1 MNVQSNQFVELASIA
16 VTDTE
21 VRAAVAYGVRGATG
35 RRERAMTEVSV
46 EHGEAIRQQAAAAK
60 RYALNNLADLLEA
73 AEAKMAANG
82 MTVLWAV
89 DAAEARR
96 HVLAI
101 TERHGTRRVVKSK
114 SMVTEEVGL
123 NEALEAAGIETVETD
138 LGEYILQLNHEPPS
152 HIVAPVVH
160 KSKASVRQ
168 ILEREMKMPPT
179 DDTAEMVRHAREQL
193 RPVFLAAD
201 MGISGGNFIIAE
213 TGSLCLVTNEGNGR
227 LTTTLPPVHVA
238 LVGIEKVVATL
249 EDYATLTQILP
260 RHASGQKL
268 AVYTQMINGPRRPQE
283 GDGPAH
289 VYVIL
294 VDNGRSNIYR
304 SDYAEALACIRCG
317 ACLNGCPV
325 YEAVSGHPYGWVYQ
339 GPIGA
344 IITPLLT
351 GLENATPLP
360 YASTLCGRCKQ
371 LCPVDIDIP
380 RMLLDLR
387 RDLVEQGHSERVWDR
402 AMQGWAFAFR
412 SPGRYQ
418 LSGKLAGW
426 AARVLPGT
434 GLPGPLKGW
443 TRYRRR
449 PVFGR
454 KAFRVVWEEELG
466 GTQGEREKEKE
477 KKGGRDA

>member
-1 MNVQSNQFVELASIA
+1 MKVQSNQFVKLSSIA
-16 VTDTE
+16 ITDTE

-35 RRERAMTEVSV
+35 RRQRAMSEVSV

-60 RYALNNLADLLEA
+60 RHALNHLADLLET
-73 AEAKMAANG
+73 AEARMQRNG
-82 MTVLWAV
+82 ITVLWAA
-89 DAAEARR
+89 DGAEARQ
-96 HVLAI
+96 HVLTI
-101 TERHGTRRVVKSK
+101 TQQHSTRHVVKSK

-123 NEALEAAGIETVETD
+123 NDALEAAGIEVVETD

-193 RPVFLAAD
+193 RPAFLAAD

-213 TGSLCLVTNEGNGR
+213 TGSICLVTNEGNGR

-238 LVGIEKVVATL
+238 LIGIEKIVATV

-268 AVYTQMINGPRRPQE
+268 AVYTQIINGPRRANE
-283 GDGPAH
+283 ADGPQH

-294 VDNGRSNIYR
+294 VDNGRSNIYT
-304 SDYAEALACIRCG
+304 SSYAEALACIRCG
-317 ACLNGCPV
+317 ACLNACPV

-339 GPIGA
+339 GPIGS

-360 YASTLCGRCKQ
+360 FASTLCGRCKEM
-371 LCPVDIDIP
+371 CPVDIDIP

-387 RDLVEQGHSERVWDR
+387 RDLVQQGHRDPFWDQAMR
-402 AMQGWAFAFR
+402 AWAITFS

-418 LSGKLAGW
+418 LGGKLAGW
-426 AARVLPGT
+426 AARLLPGT
-434 GLPGPLKGW
+434 ALPGPLKGW
-443 TRYRRR
+443 TKYRSRPPFARR
-449 PVFGR
+449 P
-454 KAFRVVWEEELG
+454 FRALWQENHE
-466 GTQGEREKEKE
+466 
-477 KKGGRDA
+477 

>member
-1 MNVQSNQFVELASIA
+1 MEVQSNQFIELAAIA

-35 RRERAMTEVSV
+35 RRQRAMTEISL
-46 EHGEAIRQQAAAAK
+46 EHGEAIRQQAAASK
-60 RYALNNLADLLEA
+60 RHALNNLADLLET
-73 AEAKMAANG
+73 AEANMQANG
-82 MTVLWAV
+82 ITVLWAA
-89 DAAEARR
+89 DAAEARQ

-101 TERHGTRRVVKSK
+101 TQQHNTRRVVKSK

-123 NEALEAAGIETVETD
+123 NDALEAAGIEVVETD

-168 ILEREMKMPPT
+168 ILEREMHMPPT
-179 DDTAEMVRHAREQL
+179 DNTAEMVRHAREHL

-213 TGSLCLVTNEGNGR
+213 TGSICLVTNEGNGR

-238 LVGIEKVVATL
+238 LIGIEKIVATL

-268 AVYTQMINGPRRPQE
+268 AVYTQMINGPRRAHE
-283 GDGPAH
+283 TDGPQH

-294 VDNGRSNIYR
+294 VDNGRSNIYT
-304 SDYAEALACIRCG
+304 SDYAESLACIRCG
-317 ACLNGCPV
+317 ACLNACPV

-351 GLENATPLP
+351 GLQNATPLP
-360 YASTLCGRCKQ
+360 QASTLCGRCKQ
-371 LCPVDIDIP
+371 VCPVDIDIP

-387 RDLVEQGHSERVWDR
+387 RDLVQQGHSDPLWDR
-402 AMQGWAFAFR
+402 AMQAWAFGFR

-418 LSGKLAGW
+418 LGGNLAGW
-426 AARVLPGT
+426 AARLLPGN

-443 TRYRRR
+443 SKYRSR
-449 PVFGR
+449 PPFAR
-454 KAFRVVWEEELG
+454 QPFRALWLA
-466 GTQGEREKEKE
+466 REKSNE
-477 KKGGRDA
+477 